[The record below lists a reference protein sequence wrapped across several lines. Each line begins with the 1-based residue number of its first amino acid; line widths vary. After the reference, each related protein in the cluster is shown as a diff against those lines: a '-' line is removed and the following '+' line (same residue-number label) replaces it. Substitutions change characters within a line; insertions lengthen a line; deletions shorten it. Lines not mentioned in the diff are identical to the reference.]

1 MYEYKIN
8 TLEFLMFSERLLE
21 TSFGNLVILFVR
33 MLVDSYVI
41 TVSVYKRFC
50 LVNVGERRL
59 KGNAAAD
66 CRTLQHRHPHHSRDL
81 FPWLPYSQSCIT
93 QCVGLLCILKPN
105 RMFLTLLSF
114 CFSENFCCILQ
125 GS

>member
-1 MYEYKIN
+1 
-8 TLEFLMFSERLLE
+8 MFSERLLE
-21 TSFGNLVILFVR
+21 NSFGNLFILFVR

-41 TVSVYKRFC
+41 TASVYKRFC
-50 LVNVGERRL
+50 VVNVGERRL

-93 QCVGLLCILKPN
+93 QRVGLLCILKSYVLN
-105 RMFLTLLSF
+105 GVIFFVSRRTFAVY
-114 CFSENFCCILQ
+114 CKEA
-125 GS
+125 